1 MRRLW
6 LFLSLAASLHAA
18 GKTEILWDR
27 YGVPHIFADSL
38 EQMFYAHGWAQMQ
51 NQADLLLRL
60 YGESRGRASEYWGP
74 QFQGR
79 DNLALDRWIH
89 TNGVPQRAL
98 EWHKAQDPRFR
109 TYVDAFARGINA
121 FAKAHPEHTSP
132 IYRQVLPVSGID
144 VIGHTLR
151 AVHYMYMG
159 SQARLRTE
167 SAPLLPRRLQA
178 ALPPDLIEPIAD
190 AGSNTWAV
198 GPSRSASGK
207 AMLIINPHL
216 LWDDF
221 YSYMEVHLVG
231 PGYDLYG
238 APQIGFPVPIIG
250 FNRHAGWGRTVNTID
265 TVDFYRLTTRDGK
278 YEYDGELK
286 AFETT
291 TRTFKVREPD
301 GTLRTEKL
309 EIRRS
314 VHGPVV
320 LDEQGVT
327 LAMRVAGLDRPRML
341 EQWFRM
347 GGART
352 VNEFERALRMQ
363 AIPMWHANYADSEG
377 HLLLVFNGL
386 VPRRPSGNYAD
397 WAKVV
402 PGNTSKTL
410 WTDYLKYE
418 ELPKSLDPAAG
429 FNQNANEPPWQF
441 TIPAMD
447 PAKYAPFV
455 APDDSK
461 LLSFRTKRSLRM
473 ISEDPSI
480 TYDELLAYKHST
492 RMELADAIVP
502 ELLAA
507 ARTSPDALILEAA
520 KVLEQWDR
528 QTEAASQ
535 GAVLFQLFAD
545 RFFPPGDT
553 IEAQLRVKYDRT
565 RPLDSAYGIA
575 EPKVALEALRAAAEE
590 CRRTYGRLD
599 VPWGDVYR
607 FARGKADYPGNGA
620 HGRMGVF
627 RTMQF
632 GRKQGNRFYP
642 VHGETFVCA
651 IEFGTPQKA
660 QCALGYGNASQPGS
674 PHIED
679 QLPLMRD
686 KKLHPV
692 WRERADIEQNL
703 EKKET
708 LAR

>member
-1 MRRLW
+1 MRKLW
-6 LFLSLAASLHAA
+6 LVMTMAASLQAA

-27 YGVPHIFADSL
+27 YGIPHIFADSL

-60 YGESRGRASEYWGP
+60 YGESRGRASEYWGA
-74 QFQGR
+74 QVAGR
-79 DNLALDRWIH
+79 DNLALDRWVH
-89 TNGVPQRAL
+89 LNGVPDRAV
-98 EWHKAQDPRFR
+98 EWHKAQDPKFR
-109 TYVDAFARGINA
+109 GYLDAFARGINA

-132 IYRQVLPVSGID
+132 QYRQVLPVSGVD
-144 VIGHTLR
+144 VVGHTLR

-159 SQARLRTE
+159 SQNRLRTE
-167 SAPLLPRRLQA
+167 AAPLLPKKMLA
-178 ALPPDLIEPIAD
+178 GMTTDLVEPVAD

-207 AMLIINPHL
+207 PLLIINPHL

-238 APQIGFPVPIIG
+238 APQIGFPVPVIG
-250 FNRHAGWGRTVNTID
+250 FNRETGWGRTVNTID
-265 TVDFYRLTTRDGK
+265 TVDFYRLTHREGK
-278 YEYDGELK
+278 YEYDGQLREYERSTK
-286 AFETT
+286 
-291 TRTFKVREPD
+291 RFKVRGANGAMREE
-301 GTLRTEKL
+301 RVEV
-309 EIRRS
+309 RRS

-327 LAMRVAGLDRPRML
+327 LAMRVAGIDRPKML

-352 VNEFERALRMQ
+352 LSEFERALRMQ
-363 AIPMWHANYADSEG
+363 AIPMWHANYADKDG
-377 HLLLVFNGL
+377 HILLVFNGL
-386 VPRRPSGNYAD
+386 VPRRPSGTYAD

-410 WTDYLKYE
+410 WTEYLNYD
-418 ELPKSLDPAAG
+418 ELPKSLDPASG

-441 TIPAMD
+441 TTPPLD

-455 APDDSK
+455 APGNGR
-461 LLSFRTKRSLRM
+461 LQSFRTKRSLRM
-473 ISEDPSI
+473 VSEDPSI

-492 RMELADAIVP
+492 RMELADAVLP
-502 ELLAA
+502 ELITA
-507 ARTSPDALILEAA
+507 ARSSPDALTIEAA

-528 QTEAASQ
+528 QTEAASK
-535 GAVLFQLFAD
+535 GAVLFQMFAD
-545 RFFPPGDT
+545 RYFSGGDM
-553 IEAQLRVKYDRT
+553 IETQLRVKYDPA

-575 EPKVALEALRAAAEE
+575 DPKAALSALGAAAVD
-590 CRRTYGRLD
+590 CNRTYGRLD
-599 VPWGDVYR
+599 VPWGEVYR
-607 FARGKADYPGNGA
+607 FARGKSDLPGNGA

-632 GRKQGNRFYP
+632 GRKNGNRYYP

-651 IEFGTPQKA
+651 IEFSTPQRA
-660 QCALGYGNASQPGS
+660 NCALGYGNASQPGS
-674 PHIED
+674 SHIED

-686 KKLHPV
+686 KALHPV
-692 WRERADIEQNL
+692 WREKAEIEKNL
-703 EKKET
+703 EKRET
-708 LAR
+708 L